1 MLNASVTSFYSNINN
16 INYDCDFLCTYKL
29 HSDDDDRNLCY
40 QLQLLQALKITN
52 YDPTLL
58 ITYIDKISFFLQ
70 NNTELDAI
78 LILLKEKYKTT
89 NLAFIIDECNN
100 CVLFQMLFSYDYFD
114 IFHKCLCKYIHDK
127 KDDKKDDKK
136 HDKKQPGE
144 HGLTISYFDDLKCAI
159 TL

>member
-1 MLNASVTSFYSNINN
+1 MLNASVTSYYSNINN
-16 INYDCDFLCTYKL
+16 INYDYDFLCTYKL

-127 KDDKKDDKK
+127 K

>member
-1 MLNASVTSFYSNINN
+1 MLNASVTSYYSNINN
-16 INYDCDFLCTYKL
+16 INYDYDFLCTYKL

-127 KDDKKDDKK
+127 KHDKKDDKK
-136 HDKKQPGE
+136 QTGE
-144 HGLTISYFDDLKCAI
+144 HGLTMSYFDDLKCAI

>member
-16 INYDCDFLCTYKL
+16 INYDYDFLCTYKL

-127 KDDKKDDKK
+127 KHDKKDDKK
-136 HDKKQPGE
+136 QTGE
-144 HGLTISYFDDLKCAI
+144 HGLTMSYFDDLKCAI